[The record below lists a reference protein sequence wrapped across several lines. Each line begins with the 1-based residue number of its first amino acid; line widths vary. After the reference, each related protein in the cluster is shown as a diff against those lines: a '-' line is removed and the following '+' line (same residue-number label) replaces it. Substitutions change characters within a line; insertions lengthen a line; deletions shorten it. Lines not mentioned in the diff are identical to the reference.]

1 RLPCRAMEIAKT
13 KQIQGRRL
21 RLGRALDA
29 RIVFLH
35 VTKCGGNSLR
45 LALRD
50 VYRSPFSGGG
60 RRRLHVSPGTSR
72 RAAESL
78 GIPTEAFRDAL
89 LRYHLRDDA
98 KCRLFTGHFF
108 WPEKLLDEFPDV
120 SFVTLLRDPVA
131 HFLSNYYEAREDG
144 RSGESL
150 EAFLDSEAAE
160 RIGTRFARN
169 FAGSVFEPDK
179 FEPAQIELAQS
190 RLAQVAVLGVL
201 EDLPGFIDDFER
213 RFGARLRLPHA
224 NAGAL
229 RQRAAREELS
239 DALRA
244 RIAERVAANQALYD
258 FARSEIAR
266 RRAAR

>member
-1 RLPCRAMEIAKT
+1 MEIAKT
-13 KQIQGRRL
+13 KQLGGRWL
-21 RLGRALDA
+21 RFARALDA

-35 VTKCGGNSLR
+35 VPKCGGNSLR

-60 RRRLHVSPGTSR
+60 PRRLHVSPGASR
-72 RAAESL
+72 RAAASL
-78 GIPTEAFRDAL
+78 GVSVEAFRDAL

-108 WPEKLLDEFPDV
+108 WPEGLLEEFPDV

-131 HFLSNYYEAREDG
+131 HFLSNYYESREKG

-150 EAFLDSEAAE
+150 EAFLESRAAR
-160 RIGTRFARN
+160 RIGTRFVRN
-169 FAGSVFEPDK
+169 FAGDFEPEK
-179 FEPAQIELAQS
+179 LEPAHVELARS

-201 EDLPGFIDDFER
+201 EDLPGFADDFQR

-224 NAGAL
+224 NAGTL
-229 RQRAAREELS
+229 RQRAARTELT

-244 RIAERVAANQALYD
+244 RIAERVAMNQELYD

-266 RRAAR
+266 RRAG